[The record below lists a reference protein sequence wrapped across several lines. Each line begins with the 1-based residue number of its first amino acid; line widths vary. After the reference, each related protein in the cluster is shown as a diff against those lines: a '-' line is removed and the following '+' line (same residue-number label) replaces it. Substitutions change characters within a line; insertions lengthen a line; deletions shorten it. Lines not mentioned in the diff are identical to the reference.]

1 MYYCNMYSF
10 ETKLRVRYGETDQMG
25 FVHHGNYALFFEMGR
40 LDWITKIG
48 VSYKNMESEGILL
61 PVVFLEANYLKSAY
75 YDDELTIE
83 TFLLEKPTVRIKFG
97 YNIYNESKDLITK
110 GFNLFINNQILQ
122 FENSSEIP
130 LHFVGSIGFYL
141 KENLK
146 SSLNNKGL
154 ICGKILKK
162 PIDGLV
168 AYHKNYI

>member
-1 MYYCNMYSF
+1 MKKTT
-10 ETKLRVRYGETDQMG
+10 TKIRVRYAETDQMG

-97 YNIYNESKDLITK
+97 YNIYNDNKDLITK
-110 GFNLFINNQILQ
+110 GITHLAFMNRQTGKPQ
-122 FENSSEIP
+122 RCP
-130 LHFVGSIGFYL
+130 KYL
-141 KENLK
+141 LD
-146 SSLNNKGL
+146 
-154 ICGKILKK
+154 KI
-162 PIDGLV
+162 
-168 AYHKNYI
+168 